1 MFRELVPTQ
10 LHQPIIEAFENLEG
24 VSTGEDIKSDDYQ
37 DVVDS
42 KMPALQPAVQKVL
55 EGNNSNGSAITA
67 SAVELILE
75 GLHLSKRLN
84 KYSSGARANYAVR
97 Q

>member
-1 MFRELVPTQ
+1 
-10 LHQPIIEAFENLEG
+10 
-24 VSTGEDIKSDDYQ
+24 
-37 DVVDS
+37 
-42 KMPALQPAVQKVL
+42 MPALQPAVQKVL

-67 SAVELILE
+67 SAAELILE